1 MKIKVNMQKFLRHAG
16 IGLVYGGSIL
26 LILNYVIGVAQ
37 SNTLLIISA
46 LMVIV
51 GTILH
56 VYRLKRDSEY

>member
-16 IGLVYGGSIL
+16 SGLVYGGSLL